1 VPTPTRR
8 LALQILARA
17 ESGRTTLA
25 DLLATAEAEA
35 LPPRER
41 AFLHELVLG
50 TLRRRGGLDHA
61 LKPLLDRPLRELDV
75 PVRTALRLG
84 AYQILH
90 LRVPGRA
97 AVSEAVDLVRDR
109 SRKAG
114 GFVNAV
120 LRQLLRVGPPAEADP
135 ERDPLAWLTTSG
147 SLPVWLAERWLRR
160 LGPAAAVS
168 RARAFLEPPPV
179 FFRLNPR
186 LGDAHARA
194 QAALTLRPL
203 AVPGGWEALEGR
215 WAELAAAGVLYV
227 QDQGSQMVAH
237 LAARPGRVL
246 DACAAP
252 GGKALLIGDLGQG
265 VVVAGEAA
273 PRRLRTLAA
282 LCRRWGATNVLPLGA
297 DARRPPFRAA
307 FDTVLLDAPC
317 TGLGTL
323 GRHPD
328 IRWRLR
334 PADIPRQ
341 AHRQKELLE
350 SVAPIVKPGGALVY
364 ATCSVEDE
372 ENEGVIAPF
381 LASHPGFA
389 PASLPAWAAPFADGP
404 FLRLRPER
412 DRGDAFF
419 AALLRR
425 SAGSGP

>member
-1 VPTPTRR
+1 MPTPTRR
-8 LALQILARA
+8 LAFEILARV
-17 ESGRTTLA
+17 ESSRTTLA
-25 DLLATAEAEA
+25 DLLATPEAEA
-35 LPPRER
+35 LPPRDR

-61 LKPLLDRPLRELDV
+61 LKPLLDRPLGELDA
-75 PVRTALRLG
+75 PVLTALRLG

-97 AVSEAVDLVRDR
+97 AVAEAVDLVRDR

-120 LRQLLRVGPPAEADP
+120 LRQLLRVGPPAEPDP

-147 SLPVWLAERWLRR
+147 SLPAWLAKRWLTR
-160 LGPAAAVS
+160 LGPATAVS

-179 FFRLNPR
+179 FLRLNPR
-186 LGDAHARA
+186 VADARA
-194 QAALTLRPL
+194 RAEAVLTLRPL
-203 AVPGGWEALEGR
+203 AVPGGFEATAGR
-215 WAELAAAGVLYV
+215 WTELAAAGLLYV

-252 GGKALLIGDLGQG
+252 GGKALLIADQGQG
-265 VVVAGEAA
+265 VVVAGDAS

-282 LCRRWGATNVLPLGA
+282 LARRWGATDVYPLGA
-297 DARRPPFRAA
+297 DARRPPFRTG

-317 TGLGTL
+317 SGLGTL

-341 AHRQKELLE
+341 ARRQKELLE
-350 SVAPIVKPGGALVY
+350 TLAPLVKPGGALVY

-389 PASLPAWAAPFADGP
+389 PASLPGWAAPFAQGP

-419 AALLRR
+419 AALLHC
-425 SAGSGP
+425 SAGGGP